1 MTDKKV
7 LTLQDIS
14 CFGQCSIT
22 VALPIISACGI
33 ETAVLPSAVLS
44 THTGGFVGFTFRDLT
59 EDILGIIA
67 HWKKEGIK
75 FDCLYT
81 GYLGNISQV
90 EYAKVIRRELLNDG
104 AKLIVD
110 PAMADNGVLYNGFD
124 DSFVKGMRKLCAQ
137 ADIMLPNL
145 TEAALMTGIEFKEE
159 NHTEKYIDDML
170 TELGKIGAKMIILKG
185 ISFEKNKIGIVVA
198 MAMKLCCLITVPAAV
213 GMSVMAED
221 TREKQFYFTERMDK
235 NSPGTGDCF
244 ASAFTGALMRGK
256 SEYESA
262 TIAADFVRECIKNT
276 IDDESHVYGVK
287 FEKAIPMLVNRCNGF

>member
-59 EDILGIIA
+59 EDIPGIIA

-145 TEAALMTGIEFKEE
+145 TEAALMTGIEFKAE

-185 ISFEKNKIGIVVA
+185 ISFEKNKIGIVVYEA
-198 MAMKLCCLITVPAAV
+198 
-213 GMSVMAED
+213 D

-244 ASAFTGALMRGK
+244 ASAFTRALMRGK
-256 SEYESA
+256 AEYESA

>member
-185 ISFEKNKIGIVVA
+185 ISFEKNKIGIVVYEA
-198 MAMKLCCLITVPAAV
+198 
-213 GMSVMAED
+213 D